1 MMQYVLYLPINKQ
14 KTATNMK
21 KIWLLIAAVTILS
34 CKNDKEADFTI
45 ISGEITNN
53 RGGEITLRKP
63 NNLEFSESIQISKEG
78 KFLDTLFIES
88 GNYTF
93 QYGRNRAEIFV
104 KPGSSLVIN
113 FNSDDFDNTLVFS
126 GKGSEIS
133 NYLFG
138 KQKTEKKLLGENNE
152 IYKLDEAAYVSKM
165 KEIKSTL
172 EKMVSD
178 SKGIDDDFEQKEK
191 RNINYAYLTRLNNY
205 QIFHSYYAQKPDFKT
220 SEGFL
225 KELDAVT
232 YDNEEDFLFSSDYRT
247 LVTNHYRKKAGELSR
262 EKQIDSD
269 VAFIQVV
276 GALEKPTM
284 KNDLIYERVKY
295 AFTYSEDIETL
306 YKQFMASST
315 NEAHKKEITESYNKF
330 KTVAKGQPS
339 PKFKDYENFAG
350 GKTSLDD
357 LKGNYVYI
365 NVWATWS
372 SPNPRE
378 MNSLK
383 ELETE
388 HKGKKIK
395 FVSISVDRAADHDKW
410 KRVVAENKFGGI
422 HLFADKDMESSF
434 VQDYFVKM
442 TPRYII
448 IDPAGKI
455 VNSNAP
461 RPSSSKLKRTL
472 SALNI

>member
-1 MMQYVLYLPINKQ
+1 MFYICFLFNK
-14 KTATNMK
+14 KTASNMK
-21 KIWLLIAAVTILS
+21 KIWLLIAAITIMS
-34 CKNDKEADFTI
+34 CNDDKKAEFTV
-45 ISGEITNN
+45 ISGQIINN
-53 RGGEITLRKP
+53 RGSEITFKKS
-63 NNLEFSESIQISKEG
+63 NNKEFNESVQVARDG
-78 KFLDTLFIES
+78 KFLDTLFMES

-104 KPGSSLVIN
+104 NPGSSLVIN

-133 NYLFG
+133 NYLFE
-138 KQKTEKKLLGENNE
+138 KQKTEKKILGENNE
-152 IYKLDEAAYVSKM
+152 IYKLDEAAYVSKV

-172 EKMVSD
+172 EKLISD
-178 SKGIDDDFEQKEK
+178 SKGIDDDFEEKEK
-191 RNINYAYLTRLNNY
+191 RNLNYTYLTRLNNY
-205 QIFHSYYAQKPDFKT
+205 QIFHSHYAQMPEFKT

-232 YDNEEDFLFSSDYRT
+232 YDNEEDFLFSPDYRT

-295 AFTYSEDIETL
+295 AFTYSEDLAGL

-339 PKFKDYENFAG
+339 PKFKDYENYAG

-357 LKGNYVYI
+357 LKGNYVFI

-378 MNSLK
+378 MNFFK
-383 ELETE
+383 ELEATY
-388 HKGKKIK
+388 KGKKIK

-410 KRVVAENKFGGI
+410 RSVVAENKFAGI

-434 VQDYFVKM
+434 VQEYFIKT
-442 TPRYII
+442 TPRYIL
-448 IDPAGKI
+448 IDPTGNIISA
-455 VNSNAP
+455 NAP
-461 RPSSSKLKRTL
+461 RPSSSKLKRTF

>member
-1 MMQYVLYLPINKQ
+1 
-14 KTATNMK
+14 MK
-21 KIWLLIAAVTILS
+21 KLWLLIAAITILS

-53 RGGEITLRKP
+53 RGGEITFKKP
-63 NNLEFSESIQISKEG
+63 NNLEFNETIQVSKDG

-88 GNYTF
+88 GNYSF

-104 KPGSSLVIN
+104 TPGSNLVIN
-113 FNSDDFDNTLVFS
+113 FNVDDFDNTLIFS

-152 IYKLDEAAYVSKM
+152 IYKLDEAPYVSKV
-165 KEIKSTL
+165 KDIKTTL
-172 EKMVSD
+172 EKLVSG
-178 SKGIDDDFEQKEK
+178 SKGIDDDFKAKEQ
-191 RNINYAYLTRLNNY
+191 RNINYTYLTRLNNY
-205 QIFHSYYAQKPDFKT
+205 QIFHSHYAQMPDFKT

-232 YDNEEDFLFSSDYRT
+232 YDNEEDFLFSPDYRT

-269 VAFIQVV
+269 VAFIKVV
-276 GALEKPTM
+276 GALEKPIL

-295 AFTYSEDIETL
+295 AFTYSEDIEGL

-315 NEAHKKEITESYNKF
+315 NDAHKKEITKSYNKF

-339 PKFKDYENFAG
+339 PKFKDYENYAG

-357 LKGNYVYI
+357 LKGNYIFI

-372 SPNPRE
+372 NPNPRE
-378 MNSLK
+378 MNFLK

-388 HKGKKIK
+388 YKGKKIK

-410 KRVVAENKFGGI
+410 KSMIAENKFAGI
-422 HLFADKDMESSF
+422 HLLADKDMESSF
-434 VQDYFVKM
+434 VQEYFIKM
-442 TPRYII
+442 TPRYIL
-448 IDPAGKI
+448 IDPAGNI
-455 VNSNAP
+455 VNANAP
-461 RPSSSKLKRTL
+461 RPSSSKLKRTF
-472 SALNI
+472 SELNI

>member
-1 MMQYVLYLPINKQ
+1 
-14 KTATNMK
+14 MK
-21 KIWLLIAAVTILS
+21 KIWLLIAAITILS
-34 CKNDKEADFTI
+34 CKSDKDADFTI

-63 NNLEFSESIQISKEG
+63 NNLEFNETIQISREG
-78 KFLDTLFIES
+78 KFLDTLFIET

-104 KPGSSLVIN
+104 TPGSNLIIN
-113 FNSDDFDNTLVFS
+113 FNADDFDNTLVFS

-138 KQKTEKKLLGENNE
+138 KQKTEKKLLGESNE
-152 IYKLDEAAYVSKM
+152 IYKLDEAPYVSKV

-172 EKMVSD
+172 EKLVTD
-178 SKGIDDDFEQKEK
+178 SKGIDDNFKAKEK
-191 RNINYAYLTRLNNY
+191 RNLNYTYLTRLNNY
-205 QIFHSYYAQKPDFKT
+205 QIFHSHYAQKTDFKT
-220 SEGFL
+220 SDGFL
-225 KELDAVT
+225 KELEAVT
-232 YDNEEDFLFSSDYRT
+232 YDNEEDFLFSPDYRT
-247 LVTNHYRKKAGELSR
+247 LVTNHYRKEAGTLSR

-269 VAFIQVV
+269 IAFIQVV
-276 GALEKPTM
+276 GALKKPTM
-284 KNDLIYERVKY
+284 KNDLIFERVKY
-295 AFTYSEDIETL
+295 AFTYSEDLEGL

-339 PKFKDYENFAG
+339 PKFKDYENYAG
-350 GKTSLDD
+350 VKTSLDD
-357 LKGNYVYI
+357 FKGNYVFI

-378 MNSLK
+378 MNYLK

-388 HKGKKIK
+388 YKGKKIK
-395 FVSISVDRAADHDKW
+395 FVSISVDRTADIDKW
-410 KRVVAENKFGGI
+410 KSVIAENKFAGI
-422 HLFADKDMESSF
+422 HLLADKDMESSF
-434 VQDYFVKM
+434 IQEYFIKM
-442 TPRYII
+442 TPRYIL
-448 IDPAGKI
+448 IDPAGNI

-461 RPSSSKLKRTL
+461 RPSSSKLKRTF
-472 SALNI
+472 SELNI